1 MEAYIDN
8 SQSVNIN
15 LQENMDILSIQRV
28 SALLIWPQCPNLE
41 LAEGNLPSLRLLR
54 FFSSKGQEDPQL

>member
-1 MEAYIDN
+1 MEACIGN
-8 SQSVNIN
+8 SQSVNID
-15 LQENMDILSIQRV
+15 LQENTDIVSIHGA

-41 LAEGNLPSLRLLR
+41 LAEGDLPSLRLLR